1 MIPGTILALFEVHT
15 FSEIA
20 GASMSTPSA
29 PRDTGEAPDAWVCAR
44 LLSVV
49 HQYTGASGF
58 APLFTAHSHALSFP
72 RVLPDWCVR
81 VNLNLLPV
89 PLWLV
94 CLSAC
99 YLVLFA
105 SVCYPVI
112 YSLVASMCVLTCRLT
127 YSLSLG
133 GMCEL

>member
-1 MIPGTILALFEVHT
+1 MIPGTILAPSEVHT
-15 FSEIA
+15 VSEIA
-20 GASMSTPSA
+20 GTSVSTPSA
-29 PRDTGEAPDAWVCAR
+29 PRDAGEAPRPVGLCFAAQHRPSVHWHICVCSA
-44 LLSVV
+44 V
-49 HQYTGASGF
+49 YC
-58 APLFTAHSHALSFP
+58 LFLSFVHLA

-81 VNLNLLPV
+81 VNLNLLPI

-99 YLVLFA
+99 YPVLFT

-112 YSLVASMCVLTCRLT
+112 YSLVSMCVLTCRLT

-133 GMCEL
+133 GVRGL